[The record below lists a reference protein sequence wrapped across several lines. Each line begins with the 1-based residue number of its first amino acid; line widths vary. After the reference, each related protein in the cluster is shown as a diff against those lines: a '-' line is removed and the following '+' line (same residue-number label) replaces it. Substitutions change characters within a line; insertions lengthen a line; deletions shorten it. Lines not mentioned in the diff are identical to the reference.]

1 MNKKNVFNAPI
12 GGSSVKMLD
21 NYIESKK
28 RYLYITT
35 SFLIIHED
43 KVFDIH
49 FVISNKIPIDKK
61 IVSTNIT
68 MTEFKKL
75 YNEDYCNCKKTLN
88 YQALTTETN
97 RYNVPKLSVPVLDFL
112 HLFYSHF
119 ENNYSSHKPGNLTL
133 FDNPISLNAQSSNNR
148 TGYGNEYFYDTL
160 VYEGTKYGETDEF
173 PIVGYV
179 YFNYGDISGSILRRK
194 QNETY
199 YELYI
204 PNKYL

>member
-35 SFLIIHED
+35 SFLIIHEN

-49 FVISNKIPIDKK
+49 FVISNKIPTDKK

-75 YNEDYCNCKKTLN
+75 YNEDYCNCKKALN

-133 FDNPISLNAQSSNNR
+133 FDNPISINAQSSNNR